1 MRQLGGNR
9 RMGRRVTG
17 PLDGNLTVKEALAIR
32 AGQARLAAHCAN
44 LAEQARAV
52 AQYGAMRH
60 WTREYRRA
68 TTQCRVLGER
78 IRRVSGGPQATE
90 ARHDPTVAPLTP
102 LPASGVR
109 SAGEA
114 A

>member
-1 MRQLGGNR
+1 VRQLQGNR
-9 RMGRRVTG
+9 RMGLRVADT
-17 PLDGNLTVKEALAIR
+17 LDGKLTVQGAR
-32 AGQARLAAHCAN
+32 AVRADEARLPAHCAN
-44 LAEQARAV
+44 RAEQARAV

-78 IRRVSGGPQATE
+78 IRRVSGGPQATGPPHE
-90 ARHDPTVAPLTP
+90 STVARLTP
-102 LPASGVR
+102 RPTAGLR